1 MENRKEWKDRKKKFF
16 DSGRMNKSKVE
27 NWWTESKKKKK
38 FKISKSILLGIRD
51 DSIDKKEKKK
61 KTSNAKGRKW
71 KTKRNE
77 DYYVI

>member
-1 MENRKEWKDRKKKFF
+1 MENRKEWKSRKKSF
-16 DSGRMNKSKVE
+16 SIVE
-27 NWWTESKKKKK
+27 GWINRRWKIDERTESKKKK

-77 DYYVI
+77 NYYVI